1 MVLNMLLLTDLIILA
16 PKSGDFFMDIVF
28 PAVAGA
34 VIFALI
40 FNSLLN
46 NWGYSLW

>member
-1 MVLNMLLLTDLIILA
+1 MIFDLIILA

-34 VIFALI
+34 VIFAMI
-40 FNSLLN
+40 FNSVIKQ
-46 NWGYSLW
+46 WGYSLW